1 MTGFVIF
8 VVVMIVLGL
17 ITKARQQSAGKPNPR
32 MQALVERLQAQQGGN
47 QPIQF
52 QGQFTPAAGPGG
64 PPPPPGQQ
72 AFPGQPFAGQSFP
85 GQPFPG
91 QPFPAQAGHAQDSG
105 HAAAALHQLL
115 QSGRQPRRQGEWNA
129 PGQAAQQ
136 PGAVTPYPPAGVY
149 QPPAQFQ
156 PAQYPVQYN
165 PGPYQPPAH
174 RPPQHNLPAPKQDL
188 DARVLE
194 MMNAGNEV
202 GAIRLLSEE
211 RELGILA
218 AQEYARSLVAPPA
231 AQQDSGVPDELDG
244 DEERYV
250 GSAAFAE
257 SIFNLDDRDEN
268 VWASGWVDTPEPE
281 DRSDID
287 ELWQTVSNPPRPAPP
302 TAQ

>member
-17 ITKARQQSAGKPNPR
+17 INKARRQSGGANNRPNAR
-32 MQALVERLQAQQGGN
+32 MQALIERIQAQQAGN

-52 QGQFTPAAGPGG
+52 QGQFTQAAGPGG
-64 PPPPPGQQ
+64 PQPAPGQQ
-72 AFPGQPFAGQSFP
+72 VPGQQFAGQPFP

-91 QPFPAQAGHAQDSG
+91 QPFPG
-105 HAAAALHQLL
+105 
-115 QSGRQPRRQGEWNA
+115 QPFQGQPH
-129 PGQAAQQ
+129 PGQHFQGQSFPVQ
-136 PGAVTPYPPAGVY
+136 PGAVAAY
-149 QPPAQFQ
+149 QPPGQFQ
-156 PAQYPVQYN
+156 PAQQPVQYN

-174 RPPQHNLPAPKQDL
+174 RPQHHSLPTSKQDL
-188 DARVLE
+188 DAKVREL
-194 MMNAGNEV
+194 MQAGNEV
-202 GAIRLLSEE
+202 GAVRLLCDE
-211 RELGILA
+211 RELGIQA

-231 AQQDSGVPDELDG
+231 AQQRSNVQQRSETPDTPE

-302 TAQ
+302 TAR